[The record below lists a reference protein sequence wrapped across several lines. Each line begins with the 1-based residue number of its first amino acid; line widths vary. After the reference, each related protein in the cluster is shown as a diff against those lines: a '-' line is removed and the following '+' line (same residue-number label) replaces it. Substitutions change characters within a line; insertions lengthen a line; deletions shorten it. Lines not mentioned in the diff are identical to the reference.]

1 MEIWKKLRINEK
13 RFISNFD
20 DLSRIGSTGDG
31 GVNRPTFSAAHLEA
45 RALFRRMVEDPEL
58 EFRQDGAGNCSAFL
72 PCGPPGA
79 PVLLLGSHLDSVFN
93 GGCFDGA
100 LGVLAGLEV
109 LCVVQ
114 ENKLSLPFNLEVIDF
129 TDEEGTLAG
138 GTLGSKAVAGTL
150 KPDALRHSTAGQEA
164 LEAGFKQ
171 AGLSEAGVFAAKRER
186 TAIFGYLELHI
197 EQGQN
202 LVRQRVDIGV
212 VTAIVGMRSY
222 RVTYTGQANHA
233 GTTPMKGRLDAGQG
247 ASALNLA
254 ARELVLSHFPGC
266 VVNVGQMAFSPGGIN
281 IIPGTAV
288 LSLEFRSPDSSQLDA
303 LDAVL
308 QNLAQKQAERL
319 GLGIEMEF
327 LSDSLPAPMD
337 KDVQRMIAEMAVS
350 LGLTHISLP
359 SGAGHDAQNLSP
371 VCPTGMIF
379 VPSIDGLSHSPGE
392 FTRQEDCI
400 NGANVLLQTALRMAT
415 D

>member
-1 MEIWKKLRINEK
+1 METWKNLRINE
-13 RFISNFD
+13 RRLLSNFEGM
-20 DLSRIGSTGDG
+20 SRIGSTGDG

-45 RALFRRMVEDPEL
+45 RAFFQRMVEDAGL
-58 EFRQDGAGNCSAFL
+58 EFRQDGVGNCSAFL
-72 PCGPPGA
+72 PCGPRDA
-79 PVLLLGSHLDSVFN
+79 PVLLLGSHRDSVFN

-114 ENKLSLPFNLEVIDF
+114 ENELSLPVNLEAIDF
-129 TDEEGTLAG
+129 TDEEGTLVG
-138 GTLGSKAVAGTL
+138 GTVGSKAVAGTL
-150 KPDALRHSTAGQEA
+150 KPDALGHPAAGREE
-164 LEAGFKQ
+164 LEAGFKR
-171 AGLSEAGVFAAKRER
+171 AGLSEMGIF
-186 TAIFGYLELHI
+186 TARRDPATISGYLELHI

-202 LVRQRVDIGV
+202 LFQQLVDIGV

-233 GTTPMKGRLDAGQG
+233 GTTSMKSRLDAGQG

-266 VVNVGQMAFSPGGIN
+266 VVNVGQMVFSPGGIN
-281 IIPGTAV
+281 IIPETAV
-288 LSLEFRSPDSSQLDA
+288 LSLEFRSPDSVQMEELDNA
-303 LDAVL
+303 LKDL
-308 QNLAQKQAERL
+308 TRKQAQRF
-319 GLGIEMEF
+319 GLGIEIEF
-327 LSDSLPAPMD
+327 LSDSPAAPMN
-337 KDVQRMIAEMAVS
+337 KDVQRMIAEMAIS

-359 SGAGHDAQNLSP
+359 SGAGHDAQNLAP

-379 VPSIDGLSHSPGE
+379 VPSIDGISHSPME

-400 NGANVLLQTALRMAT
+400 NGANVLLQAALRLAT
-415 D
+415 G